1 MDCVEIEEKGLK
13 MEDDERLFLE
23 EKGYHIG
30 WLDGY
35 NKCLEE
41 YHILEKAKLQTP
53 IYVMPIDAAEMLQRI
68 LNK

>member
-1 MDCVEIEEKGLK
+1 
-13 MEDDERLFLE
+13 MEDDERIFLE
-23 EKGYHIG
+23 EKSYARG

-41 YHILEKAKLQTP
+41 YHILEKAELQTP
-53 IYVMPIDAAEMLQRI
+53 IYVMSIDTAEAIQKL

>member
-1 MDCVEIEEKGLK
+1 
-13 MEDDERLFLE
+13 MEDNERIYFE
-23 EKGYHIG
+23 EKGYARG

-41 YHILEKAKLQTP
+41 YPILEKAKLQTP
-53 IYVMPIDAAEMLQRI
+53 IYVMPIDVAEAIQKL